1 MEKFTAARTG
11 GDRDV
16 TTLDAFPGAGRY
28 IPAMQTTG
36 PSRVLVV
43 DDELRALRLVSRVLG
58 SSSIA
63 CRTADSAA
71 EAMAALRESPAI
83 DVVVSDIRMP
93 EVDGIEFLGG
103 VRREFADRPWLQLIL
118 VTGHAS
124 LETAV
129 AAMRLEASDY
139 LFKPVDPKSLREAV
153 QHALTRADSIR
164 QVKGTQ
170 PDSPGAL
177 ELRQLAGT
185 ARALAEDMNRAFE
198 APRERRSGDER
209 PEDAALRSLK
219 LLQKLQEARSTIFG
233 EAVMPEPAWE
243 MLAEL
248 MRARLTNQQLSVTSL
263 ALSSQSP
270 MTTALRRIE
279 DLIQGGLA
287 ARIPDPSDR
296 RRTHIEL
303 TAEGMARMRV
313 FLEGFARTVLEPP

>member
-1 MEKFTAARTG
+1 MESSS
-11 GDRDV
+11 
-16 TTLDAFPGAGRY
+16 
-28 IPAMQTTG
+28 PA
-36 PSRVLVV
+36 RVLVV
-43 DDELRALRLVSRVLG
+43 DDEVRALRLVSRVLG
-58 SSSIA
+58 SSGIA
-63 CRTADSAA
+63 CRTAESAA
-71 EAMAALRESPAI
+71 EAMAALRGSPEI

-93 EVDGIEFLGG
+93 EVDGIEFLGS

-153 QHALTRADSIR
+153 NHAFARADSIR
-164 QVKGTQ
+164 QVKVTQ
-170 PDSPGAL
+170 PDTPRAL
-177 ELRQLAGT
+177 ELQQIAGT
-185 ARALAEDMNRAFE
+185 ARALAEDLSRAFE
-198 APRERRSGDER
+198 PARGKPGDET
-209 PEDAALRSLK
+209 PEDAALRTLK

-248 MRARLTNQQLSVTSL
+248 MRARLMNQQLSVTSL

-287 ARIPDPSDR
+287 ARVPDCSDR

-303 TAEGMARMRV
+303 TPEGMARMRV
-313 FLEGFARTVLEPP
+313 FLEGFARTVLERP